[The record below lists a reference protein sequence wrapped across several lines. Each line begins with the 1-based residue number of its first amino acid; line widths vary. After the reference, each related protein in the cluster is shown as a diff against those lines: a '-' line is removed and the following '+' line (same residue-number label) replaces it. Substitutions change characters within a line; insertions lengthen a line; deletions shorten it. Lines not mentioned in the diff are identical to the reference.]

1 MEETESRGTV
11 VAFGDRGL
19 GELHTLEGVPPSNR
33 LGASRMM
40 PGEKNN
46 LIVVVEDETIVLMG
60 YRMLFESWGYR
71 VVAGTSLDEAMEQL
85 SEGDAPSVIVADYR
99 LKHGQTGVGAIRVI
113 QSTYGD
119 HIPAI
124 LITGDTAVDRLREA
138 AGSGLPILHKPVNG
152 PALQKLISEIL
163 ETR

>member
-1 MEETESRGTV
+1 MEDRASRETV
-11 VAFGDRGL
+11 VAVGGCALD
-19 GELHTLEGVPPSNR
+19 ELQRRN
-33 LGASRMM
+33 GAPGHVMGAGNIM
-40 PGEKNN
+40 TGEKAD

-85 SEGDAPSVIVADYR
+85 QEVDDTPSIIVADYR

-119 HIPAI
+119 QIPAI

-152 PALQKLISEIL
+152 PALQKLTSEIL
-163 ETR
+163 AIG

>member
-1 MEETESRGTV
+1 MMDAKS
-11 VAFGDRGL
+11 A
-19 GELHTLEGVPPSNR
+19 
-33 LGASRMM
+33 M
-40 PGEKNN
+40 PGDSSN

-71 VVAGTSLDEAMEQL
+71 VVAGTSLDEVMEQL
-85 SEGDAPSVIVADYR
+85 DDLGNAPSVIVADYR

-119 HIPAI
+119 QIPAI

-163 ETR
+163 TVG